1 MSSTMTA
8 ISDDIA
14 EYKRLCEL
22 FNEPVQYKRNYYGIL
37 GVDCYGEHAEKLSK
51 RQYKGAMLKWININ

>member
-22 FNEPVQYKRNYYGIL
+22 FNKPVQYKRNYYGIL
-37 GVDCYGEHAEKLSK
+37 GVDCYGAHAEKLRK
-51 RQYKGAMLKWININ
+51 RQYKEVTLNG